1 MKKETEQKLIS
12 DVEVI
17 KCLVTEIKETVRR
30 DHDRLQSL
38 STIKVDMDK
47 KFDGHVITER
57 WVFGFLFIIVVAI
70 LTEVIFK
77 F

>member
-17 KCLVTEIKETVRR
+17 KCLVTEIKETFWK
-30 DHDRLQSL
+30 DHDTLQSL
-38 STIKVDMDK
+38 LPLK
-47 KFDGHVITER
+47 KDLNKKLDDHVVTER
-57 WVFGFLFIIVVAI
+57 WVFGFVFLIVIAI

>member
-17 KCLVTEIKETVRR
+17 KCLVTEIKETFWK
-30 DHDRLQSL
+30 DHDSLQSL
-38 STIKVDMDK
+38 KNIKVDVDK
-47 KFDGHVITER
+47 KFDAHVVTER
-57 WVFGFLFIIVVAI
+57 WVFGFVFIIVIAI